1 MRQFFTLALI
11 LQLNSTIYCQVANTV
26 LESITSKFQ
35 NYCESFPREEMY
47 VQTDRDVYIAGEEIW
62 FSMFLFNRQT
72 ATLTGASRIAYFEI
86 LNNDNRPVVQ
96 KRVGIEGGTGSGK
109 VVLPDT
115 LSAGVYTLRAYTNW
129 MKNFMPANCFS
140 RRIKVY
146 QADGKSNFMI
156 PEQSQKIILGQEPVH
171 KGISARIRIN
181 NRGLIEAEIN
191 ADNEY
196 RTRNNNVCYLF
207 LQTHGVINYK
217 SAVTLSRDTNRV
229 EIPAA
234 DIIPGINH
242 LTVFDSAGRPVCETY
257 SFTPGGEN
265 DFLHMNI
272 AAPDTIRPRGEIS
285 VDIGATDPLLKNDS
299 AILSISVVPAGTK
312 MFSSIADYMVFGSEF
327 GQLPDPFNETALN
340 NIPDSIMDDF
350 LSTAKSNWIDWNLIL
365 SESQPQ
371 TKYQKETRY
380 HYLYGTVFNN
390 DNAADTAINHI
401 VFLSIPGKNATL
413 QYSVTRPDGSF
424 SFALPA
430 DDKTR
435 NLVIQTDGKRENI
448 KIMVLSSFS
457 ERYLPVSL
465 QRFSEISLPAIV
477 PILGLNYRVMK
488 IYKTFE
494 SRTFRTQEKLTSGTK
509 RFYGKPDISLVMSD
523 YIKLPTMQEVFFEL
537 LPGVS
542 LRSENAGYK
551 ITIRNPTK

>member
-11 LQLNSTIYCQVANTV
+11 LLLNSTIYCQVANNV
-26 LESITSKFQ
+26 LEGITSKFQ
-35 NYCESFPREEMY
+35 NYCESFPREEMF

-62 FSMFLFNRQT
+62 FSMFLFNRQS

-146 QADGKSNFMI
+146 QTDDKSNFLI

-171 KGISARIRIN
+171 NGISARIRRN

-196 RTRNNNVCYLF
+196 RSRNNNVCYLF

-217 SAVTLSRDTNRV
+217 SAVTLNRDTNRV

-265 DFLHMNI
+265 DSLHMNI
-272 AAPDTIRPRGEIS
+272 AAPDTIRPRAEIS

-327 GQLPDPFNETALN
+327 GQLPERFDETALN
-340 NIPDSIMDDF
+340 NIPDSIMGDF

-380 HYLYGTVFNN
+380 HYLYGTVINN
-390 DNAADTAINHI
+390 DNAADTDHKPYCLP
-401 VFLSIPGKNATL
+401 FHSGEKCHTSIFG
-413 QYSVTRPDGSF
+413 D
-424 SFALPA
+424 PA
-430 DDKTR
+430 R
-435 NLVIQTDGKRENI
+435 RQ
-448 KIMVLSSFS
+448 F
-457 ERYLPVSL
+457 
-465 QRFSEISLPAIV
+465 
-477 PILGLNYRVMK
+477 
-488 IYKTFE
+488 
-494 SRTFRTQEKLTSGTK
+494 
-509 RFYGKPDISLVMSD
+509 
-523 YIKLPTMQEVFFEL
+523 
-537 LPGVS
+537 
-542 LRSENAGYK
+542 
-551 ITIRNPTK
+551 